1 VARNVLAG
9 PLRQRSVI
17 TVIVAVIVV
26 LNSLRVVKFVAVSVN
41 AKKTRM
47 VTAVAKMAIAR
58 NAAFAVIL

>member
-9 PLRQRSVI
+9 LLRQRSVI